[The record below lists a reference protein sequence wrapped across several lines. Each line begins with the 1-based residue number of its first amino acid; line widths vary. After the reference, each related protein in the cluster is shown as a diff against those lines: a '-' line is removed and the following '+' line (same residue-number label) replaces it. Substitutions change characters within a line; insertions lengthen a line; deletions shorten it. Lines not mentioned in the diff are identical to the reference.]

1 MPTSSANIAAK
12 LVTRLDARL
21 SGPAQRFFGSP
32 IPWVVAVALMMS
44 VSIGRAMLIE
54 LPEPLPVLGTLP
66 QFELTD
72 QHGRRYGTNDLRGK
86 AWVAN
91 FIFTRCPTV
100 CPAFTAKMASIQ
112 HRARALG
119 NAFHLVSFSVDPE
132 HDTPQRLAEF
142 AKGYRVNPRA
152 WSFVTGPIDDV
163 KKIVIEGL
171 KVAMGNE
178 DPQGNFEGIFHGS
191 HFVLIDPLGQI
202 RGYYD
207 SSDVAAVDNVL
218 NDVGWLLRRGS

>member
-1 MPTSSANIAAK
+1 MLINVANFVAK
-12 LVTRLDARL
+12 LTDDL
-21 SGPAQRFFGSP
+21 SGPARRFFGSA
-32 IPWVVAVALMMS
+32 IPWVVTIVLVVS
-44 VSIGRAMLIE
+44 VSMGRAMMTE
-54 LPEPLPVLGTLP
+54 LPEPLPVLGAVP
-66 QFELTD
+66 DFELTD
-72 QHGRRYGTNDLRGK
+72 QHGRRFGSEELRGK

-100 CPAFTAKMASIQ
+100 CPAFTSKMARIQ
-112 HRARALG
+112 HRSRALG

-132 HDTPQRLAEF
+132 HDTPERLAQF

-152 WSFVTGPIDDV
+152 WSFVTGPIDEV
-163 KKIVIEGL
+163 KSVVIDGL

-178 DPQGNFEGIFHGS
+178 DPSGNFEGIFHGS
-191 HFVLIDPLGQI
+191 HFVLVDPLGKI

-207 SSDVAAVDNVL
+207 SSEATAIDNVL